1 MSLKILSVKK
11 SVPQKIISNE
21 DLAKFLDTNDQW
33 ISSRTGIKNR
43 HICASE
49 SLVDLCEDAVK
60 KAVEQAG
67 IAFSDIDLV
76 ICSTLCGDYL
86 MPSLACC
93 VCERIKISC
102 PAFDINAAC
111 SGFIYALDIADGYI
125 STGKANNI
133 LIISAEMMSKLVDW
147 TDRTTCVLFGDGA
160 AACIV
165 TKGNAIRYLKL
176 TAKGDTNLLSFP
188 VGTGNSPYKE
198 TRSNGFVNMQGQ
210 EVFKFAVFMIESQ
223 SKLAFEKL
231 NITADDI
238 DYFVLHQANKRII
251 ESARTRLKQPEEKF
265 PINIQNYGNISSV
278 TIPLLLDEM
287 LEDGRIKKGTRLF
300 LSAFG
305 AGLTT
310 GTCVM
315 IWE

>member
-43 HICASE
+43 HICTSE

-210 EVFKFAVFMIESQ
+210 EVFKFAVTNIGQ
-223 SKLAFEKL
+223 QIDLAL
-231 NITADDI
+231 RALDMTPDDI
-238 DYFVLHQANKRII
+238 DYYLLHQANKRII
-251 ESARTRLKQPEEKF
+251 DSAINRLKQPSDKF
-265 PINIQNYGNISSV
+265 PMNIERYGNISSV
-278 TIPLLLDEM
+278 SIPILLDETI
-287 LEDGRIKKGTRLF
+287 DSGKIKKGTKIL

-305 AGLTT
+305 AGMTT

>member
-11 SVPQKIISNE
+11 SVPQKIVSNE

-43 HICASE
+43 HICTSE